1 MTGMMTKFN
10 PAPSLMSKDDFLATF
25 GGVYEASPWVAEAVW
40 PEAKAGNAD
49 DPSSLQKRMREAVEN
64 AGREK
69 QMALVRAHP
78 ELAGRAAI
86 AGEMTEESK
95 SEQKGAGLDRCS
107 PEEFAEFMTL
117 NERYNEKFGFPF
129 IIAVKGHDRQSILAA
144 FRQRIENDVE
154 TEFKTAV
161 EQIHRIAAIRLSA
174 LAGEED

>member
-1 MTGMMTKFN
+1 MTKFDL
-10 PAPSLMSKDDFLATF
+10 APSAMNKNDFLAAF

-40 PEAKAGNAD
+40 PEAKTGDAD
-49 DPSSLQKRMREAVEN
+49 DLVSLQKLMREAVES

-78 ELAGRAAI
+78 ELAGRAAV

-95 SEQKGAGLDRCS
+95 SEQKGAGLDQCS

-129 IIAVKGHDRQSILAA
+129 IIAVKGHDRQSILTA
-144 FRQRIENDVE
+144 FRKRIENDVDA
-154 TEFKTAV
+154 EFKTAL

-174 LAGEED
+174 IAGED